1 MLQVSRQEGGHVSVK
16 LKNSSSSEQ
25 MFDNMINNPPP
36 EDEVE
41 EINEEDVIEII
52 EDDTEEGGNGLPEGM
67 EEMGLTPLDG
77 EEGFEG
83 MEGEDESIE
92 IEDDA
97 KMSFKKH
104 EGSVFCVA
112 INPAES
118 GMAVSGIRLL
128 KAGPRVQKVHFV

>member
-1 MLQVSRQEGGHVSVK
+1 
-16 LKNSSSSEQ
+16 

-36 EDEVE
+36 EDEVD
-41 EINEEDVIEII
+41 ISEEDVIEII
-52 EDDTEEGGNGLPEGM
+52 EDDAEEGNGLPEGM
-67 EEMGLTPLDG
+67 EEMGLNPLDV
-77 EEGFEG
+77 EEGFG
-83 MEGEDESIE
+83 QMEGEDESIE

-118 GMAVSGIRLL
+118 AMAVSGT
-128 KAGPRVQKVHFV
+128 